1 MILAAA
7 KLRKRMRTRDQFDSF
22 VRSGLAQYGIEV
34 DETELRVMHVAEE
47 LYGPLRDALLAAD
60 LSDVPRE
67 LELDPSR
74 PPLDVPEQTEQG

>member
-1 MILAAA
+1 VRNL
-7 KLRKRMRTRDQFDSF
+7 DQFDSF

-34 DETELRVMHVAEE
+34 DETELAVMHAAEA

-67 LELDPSR
+67 LGLDPSR
-74 PPLDVPEQTEQG
+74 PPADLPRRTEQT